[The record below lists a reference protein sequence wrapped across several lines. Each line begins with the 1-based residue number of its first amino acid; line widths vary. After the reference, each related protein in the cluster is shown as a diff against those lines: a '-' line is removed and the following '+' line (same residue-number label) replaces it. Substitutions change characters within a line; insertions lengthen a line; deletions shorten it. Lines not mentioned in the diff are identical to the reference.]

1 MNRMDYPSLA
11 ECISAGEKARRQGH
25 RPAPMTLPSDPSDAT
40 ATALSVINGDDFG
53 SVDRAAAVEG
63 LTARIAKLADSD
75 GKAALNELAHHL
87 PVLHALFLRMA
98 TEAAT
103 ATNPDHKAKLLRM
116 SLAAQTNYART
127 AALLVTLRQ
136 DSRPSVI
143 LNEVES

>member
-1 MNRMDYPSLA
+1 MTDNEYPALTEIIASREA
-11 ECISAGEKARRQGH
+11 TRRQSH
-25 RPAPMTLPSDPSDAT
+25 RPNAMVLPSDPAEAT
-40 ATALSVINGDDFG
+40 ATALAVINGDDVG

-63 LTARIAKLADSD
+63 LTARICNLADND

-87 PVLHALFLRMA
+87 PVLHSLFLRMA

-127 AALLVTLRQ
+127 ATLLVTLQ
-136 DSRPSVI
+136 QSSTPSVI
-143 LNEVES
+143 LNEG

>member
-40 ATALSVINGDDFG
+40 ATALSVINGDAVG

-98 TEAAT
+98 TEATT

-136 DSRPSVI
+136 DSRSSVI